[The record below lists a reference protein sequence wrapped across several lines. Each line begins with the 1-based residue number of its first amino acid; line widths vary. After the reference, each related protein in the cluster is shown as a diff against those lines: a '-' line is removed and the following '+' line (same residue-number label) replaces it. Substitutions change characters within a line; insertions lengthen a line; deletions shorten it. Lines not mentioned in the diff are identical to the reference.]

1 MNIDFKGYD
10 EKVLTFECDST
21 VTGKDQWVQMSN
33 NGKVSLATDSSPL
46 MGVTVN
52 VRGGYCGVLLNGV
65 VTVPKSGD
73 ISLGYSKLVY
83 TEAGIEQNING
94 REHLVLTVTDDSV
107 TFVL

>member
-21 VTGKDQWVQMSN
+21 VTEKGQWVQISD

-46 MGVTVN
+46 TGVTVN
-52 VRGGYCGVLLNGV
+52 VRGDYCGVMLSGV

-73 ISLGYSKLVY
+73 VSLGYSKLVY
-83 TEAGIEQNING
+83 TEAGITQNTVG
-94 REHLVLTVTDDSV
+94 REHLVLAVTDDTV

>member
-21 VTGKDQWVQMSN
+21 VTEKNQWVQISD
-33 NGKVSLATDSSPL
+33 NGKVSLATDSSSL
-46 MGVTVN
+46 TGVTVN
-52 VRGGYCGVLLNGV
+52 VRGDYCGVMLSGV

-83 TEAGIEQNING
+83 TESGIAQNTDG
-94 REHLVLTVTDDSV
+94 REHLVLAVTDDTV